1 MQIAIFKQ
9 PWRIKVKETLGF
21 GHHYCPL
28 RGSIPQPRDVN
39 AIEQLRTAREATTID
54 SCGYR
59 CAGGQCAQPGT
70 AYRRSRPASK
80 FGPPLGRILGVHV
93 VSCGAIGALLTS
105 VGLFHIEAAA
115 RQNDPAATPRHR
127 GLKLMRF
134 LSAFASVSA
143 HLLEGATD
151 SVLTGST
158 NAGHSGDDEAAER
171 SAQARKRIPRLVE
184 LLRAHHCHGSAPE
197 NL

>member
-1 MQIAIFKQ
+1 MG
-9 PWRIKVKETLGF
+9 V

-28 RGSIPQPRDVN
+28 RRSIPQPRDVN

-70 AYRRSRPASK
+70 AYRRSRPDCGLLLKLESFSK

-93 VSCGAIGALLTS
+93 VSCGAIGALSTS

-127 GLKLMRF
+127 SLKLMRS
-134 LSAFASVSA
+134 LVRLQCKRPSARD
-143 HLLEGATD
+143 ATD

-171 SAQARKRIPRLVE
+171 SA
-184 LLRAHHCHGSAPE
+184 
-197 NL
+197 

>member
-1 MQIAIFKQ
+1 MG
-9 PWRIKVKETLGF
+9 V

-28 RGSIPQPRDVN
+28 RRSIPQPRDVN

-70 AYRRSRPASK
+70 AYRRSRPDCGLLLKLESFSK
-80 FGPPLGRILGVHV
+80 FGPPLGRILGAHV
-93 VSCGAIGALLTS
+93 VNCGAIGALSTS

-127 GLKLMRF
+127 SWL
-134 LSAFASVSA
+134 
-143 HLLEGATD
+143 
-151 SVLTGST
+151 
-158 NAGHSGDDEAAER
+158 
-171 SAQARKRIPRLVE
+171 
-184 LLRAHHCHGSAPE
+184 
-197 NL
+197 

>member
-1 MQIAIFKQ
+1 MG
-9 PWRIKVKETLGF
+9 V
-21 GHHYCPL
+21 GHHYYPL
-28 RGSIPQPRDVN
+28 RRSILQPRDVN

-59 CAGGQCAQPGT
+59 CAGGQCAQPST
-70 AYRRSRPASK
+70 AYRPSRPASK

-171 SAQARKRIPRLVE
+171 SAQARKRIPPLVE